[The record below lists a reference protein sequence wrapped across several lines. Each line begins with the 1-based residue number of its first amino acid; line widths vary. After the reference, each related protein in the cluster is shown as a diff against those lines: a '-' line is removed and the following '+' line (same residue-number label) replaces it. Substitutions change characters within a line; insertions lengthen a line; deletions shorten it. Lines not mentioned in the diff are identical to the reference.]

1 MLRLFPLLLLLAAC
15 VGNAGAARIPDLLAG
30 RTVIFGPEGASRDDS
45 FWQSW
50 TADGRT
56 ETGGPGLFAAKT
68 GRWQV
73 QDGRYCE
80 MFGASTEWT
89 CWRIT
94 LSDGGRQI
102 RFWEIPGDF
111 GDLVFFHKDM
121 TGFFA
126 P

>member
-15 VGNAGAARIPDLLAG
+15 VGNAGAARIPDLLSG
-30 RTVIFGPEGASRDDS
+30 RTVIFGPEGATRDDS
-45 FWQSW
+45 FWQNW

-56 ETGGPGLFAAKT
+56 ETGGPGLFAAKA

-80 MFGASTEWT
+80 IFGASTEWT

-121 TGFFA
+121 AGFFA

>member
-1 MLRLFPLLLLLAAC
+1 MLRLFPLLLLLVAC
-15 VGNAGAARIPDLLAG
+15 VGNAGAARIPALLSG
-30 RTVIFGPEGASRDDS
+30 RTVIFGPDGATRDDS

-56 ETGGPGLFAAKT
+56 ETGGPGLFAAKS

-80 MFGASTEWT
+80 IFGLSTEWT

-94 LSDGGRQI
+94 LSDGDRQI
-102 RFWEIPGDF
+102 RFWEIPGDV
-111 GDLVFFHKDM
+111 GDLVFLHKDM
-121 TGFFA
+121 EGYFA